1 MKVKVVTHS
10 DSYWFEESVHDMI
23 KRIED
28 GRHTIVD
35 IKYSY
40 HWISFNSAKYSAMI
54 IYK

>member
-23 KRIED
+23 KRLED
-28 GRHTIVD
+28 TKHTIVD

-40 HWISFNSAKYSAMI
+40 QYISYNCAKYSAMI